1 MNEGMNPPQPAPA
14 PKTPKARVLI
24 LRSNPIAPDPRV
36 EKIARALNRA
46 GYQVIALGW
55 DRTAALPVRETA
67 EGFEI
72 QRMPIRAE
80 YGSGLANLPNLLR
93 WQWGLFR
100 WLAKH
105 HAGFDVIHACDF
117 DTILPALWCKRRW
130 GHAVV
135 YDIFDFYADH
145 LRRTPGWIKAL
156 IRKTDL
162 ACIQRADA
170 LILVD
175 DARVAQIAGAQPRRL
190 SVVYNSPEDAD
201 PEETDAWTPSPVGE
215 LRLAYVGLLQ
225 VERGLFEMLDVLA
238 RHPTWQLELA
248 GFGGDE
254 AQIAAR
260 AEQMPNVRFHG
271 RVTYDRA
278 LALSQSADLLFATY
292 DPAIPNHR
300 YSSPNKVFEAMM
312 LGKPIIVARD
322 TNMDRMIAAANAG
335 LLVPYGDVDALEA
348 ALRRLADQPDFRREL
363 GANAR
368 RAYEQAYSWRVM
380 DARLQELYA
389 EILGPE
395 GGAA

>member
-1 MNEGMNPPQPAPA
+1 MNESMNPPSPASTLKP
-14 PKTPKARVLI
+14 PKTRVLI

-36 EKIARALNRA
+36 EKIARALNRV
-46 GYQVIALGW
+46 GYQVTALGW
-55 DRTAALPVRETA
+55 DRTAALPVRETG
-67 EGFEI
+67 EGLEI
-72 QRMPIRAE
+72 RRMPIRAE

-105 HAGFDVIHACDF
+105 HDDFDVIHACDF

-145 LRRTPGWIKAL
+145 LRRTPGWIKAG
-156 IRKTDL
+156 IRKMDL
-162 ACIQRADA
+162 ACIHRADA

-175 DARVAQIAGAQPRRL
+175 DARVAQIAGAQPQRL
-190 SVVYNSPEDAD
+190 SVVYNSPEDTS
-201 PEETDAWTPSPVGE
+201 PEGTGAWTPSPVGE
-215 LRLAYVGLLQ
+215 LRLTYVGLLQ

-238 RHPTWQLELA
+238 RHPTWQLDLA

-254 AQIAAR
+254 AQITVR
-260 AEQMPNVRFHG
+260 AGQMPNVRFHG
-271 RVTYDRA
+271 RVGYDRA
-278 LALSQSADLLFATY
+278 LALSQSADVLFATY
-292 DPAIPNHR
+292 DPVIPNHR
-300 YSSPNKVFEAMM
+300 YSSPNKIFEAMM
-312 LGKPIIVARD
+312 LGKPVIVARD

-348 ALRRLADQPDFRREL
+348 ALRRLADQPDLRCEL
-363 GANAR
+363 GENAR
-368 RAYEQAYSWRVM
+368 RAYEQTYSWRVM
-380 DARLQELYA
+380 EARLQELYA

>member
-1 MNEGMNPPQPAPA
+1 MIEGMKPLQNESIARQA
-14 PKTPKARVLI
+14 KARVLI

-36 EKIARALNRA
+36 EKIARALHRA
-46 GYQVIALGW
+46 GYPVTALGW
-55 DRTAALPVRETA
+55 DRTAALPIRETV

-72 QRMPIRAE
+72 QRIPIRAE
-80 YGSGLANLPNLLR
+80 FGSGLANLPNLLR
-93 WQWGLFR
+93 WQWGLFC
-100 WLAKH
+100 WLTAH
-105 HAGFDVIHACDF
+105 HHEFDIIHACDF

-145 LRRTPGWIKAL
+145 LRRTPGWIKAC
-156 IRKTDL
+156 IRKMDL
-162 ACIQRADA
+162 TCIHQADA

-175 DARVAQIAGAQPRRL
+175 DARVEQIAGAKPRRM
-190 SVVYNSPEDAD
+190 SIVYNSPEDVR
-201 PEETDAWTPSPVGE
+201 PEDLPAFNPSPVGE

-225 VERGLFEMLDVLA
+225 EERGLFEMLDVLS
-238 RHPTWQLELA
+238 RHPNWFLELA

-254 AQIAAR
+254 AKIIER
-260 AEQMPNVRFHG
+260 AKSMPNVRLYG
-271 RVTYDRA
+271 RVAYNQA
-278 LALSQSADLLFATY
+278 LALSQSADVLFATY

-335 LLVPYGDVDALEA
+335 MLVRYGDVAELEEALQ
-348 ALRRLADQPDFRREL
+348 RLANQPNLRREL

-368 RAYEQAYSWRVM
+368 RAYEQTYSWQVM
-380 DARLQELYA
+380 EARLKSLYA
-389 EILGPE
+389 EISALKVRS
-395 GGAA
+395 A

>member
-1 MNEGMNPPQPAPA
+1 MNERMNPPPPASTFRP
-14 PKTPKARVLI
+14 PLARVLI
-24 LRSNPIAPDPRV
+24 LRSNPVAPDPRV

-46 GYQVIALGW
+46 GYRVTALGW
-55 DRTAALPVRETA
+55 DRTAALPVRETV
-67 EGFEI
+67 EGFEVR
-72 QRMPIRAE
+72 RMPIRAE

-105 HAGFDVIHACDF
+105 RAEFDVIHACDF
-117 DTILPALWCKRRW
+117 DTILPALWSKRRW

-145 LRRTPGWIKAL
+145 LRRTPGWIKNW
-156 IRKTDL
+156 IRKMDL
-162 ACIQRADA
+162 SAIDHADA
-170 LILVD
+170 VILVD

-190 SVVYNSPEDAD
+190 SVVYNSPEDAS
-201 PEETDAWTPSPVGE
+201 PEGAAAWMPSPAGD

-254 AQIAAR
+254 AKITER
-260 AEQMPNVRFHG
+260 AKSMPNVRLYG
-271 RVTYDRA
+271 RVAYDQA
-278 LALSQSADLLFATY
+278 LALSQSADVLFATY

-335 LLVPYGDVDALEA
+335 LLVPYGDVGALEA
-348 ALRRLADQPDFRREL
+348 ALRRLADQPDLRREL

-368 RAYEQAYSWRVM
+368 RAYEQTYSWQVM
-380 DARLQELYA
+380 EARLQELYA

-395 GGAA
+395 GSAV

>member
-1 MNEGMNPPQPAPA
+1 MNEGMNSPKPASTLKP
-14 PKTPKARVLI
+14 PKARILI

-46 GYQVIALGW
+46 GYRVTALGW
-55 DRTAALPVRETA
+55 DRTAALPVRETV

-72 QRMPIRAE
+72 CRMPIRAE
-80 YGSGLANLPNLLR
+80 YGSGLVNLPNLLR

-105 HAGFDVIHACDF
+105 RAEFDVIHACDF

-145 LRRTPGWIKAL
+145 LRRTPGWIKAG

-162 ACIQRADA
+162 SCIHRADA

-190 SVVYNSPEDAD
+190 SVVYNSPEDIS
-201 PEETDAWTPSPVGE
+201 PEGMAAWTPSPAGE

-238 RHPTWQLELA
+238 HHPDWQLELA

-254 AQIAAR
+254 AQITAR
-260 AEQMPNVRFHG
+260 AELMPNVRFHG

-278 LALSQSADLLFATY
+278 LALSQGADVLFATY

-335 LLVPYGDVDALEA
+335 LLVPYGDVDALET
-348 ALRRLADQPDFRREL
+348 ALRSLADQPDLRREL

-368 RAYEQAYSWRVM
+368 RAYEQTYSWQVM
-380 DARLQELYA
+380 EARLKMLYE
-389 EILGPE
+389 EILASE